1 MQLEDPEQALTLAAT
16 PGMNMGRVSKIIGLA
31 SSGNKMTN
39 LSLIDLVRLRLT
51 KRRVPTFDSLE
62 EYVRIRTSCHLVEEI
77 DGQFFCD
84 CRSNK
89 LPFFLNLDKP
99 LALRDNRQFYPLLPK
114 SSSF

>member
-51 KRRVPTFDSLE
+51 KRRVPTFDSLK

-89 LPFFLNLDKP
+89 LPLFLKF
-99 LALRDNRQFYPLLPK
+99 RQTV
-114 SSSF
+114 SSEG